1 MSRPRGRRTGFDAL
15 REELVRFHTDPAAFA
30 DPPLG
35 LPAARGSLG
44 NVIPLRP
51 EQDIAPPAAPAEA
64 GTQAGTQADAEV
76 DELSRLSADD
86 RAYVVGLV
94 AKAQQGDA
102 EAFGLLYDRY
112 LDLVY
117 RYVYYRVGAKQ
128 LAEDL
133 VSETFL
139 RALRR
144 IGSFEWQGRDF
155 AAWLIT
161 IARNIVAD
169 HYKSG
174 RFRLEVTTA
183 DMLDADRATEGPENE
198 VLEGITNVTL
208 LDAVKK
214 LNGEQQECVVLR
226 FLQGMSVLETAQAMG
241 KTEGAIKA
249 LQYRAVRTLGRML
262 PKELIL

>member
-1 MSRPRGRRTGFDAL
+1 VPEHDAAK
-15 REELVRFHTDPAAFA
+15 PAA
-30 DPPLG
+30 
-35 LPAARGSLG
+35 AA
-44 NVIPLRP
+44 
-51 EQDIAPPAAPAEA
+51 
-64 GTQAGTQADAEV
+64 QADEAADGGEPAGVPRPDTYEPDHALVV
-76 DELSRLSADD
+76 D
-86 RAYVVGLV
+86 LV
-94 AKAQQGDA
+94 ARAQRGDA

-117 RYVYYRVGAKQ
+117 RYVYYRVGAKA
-128 LAEDL
+128 LTEDL

-174 RFRLEVTTA
+174 RFRLEVSTA
-183 DMLDADRATEGPENE
+183 DMLDADRATDGPENE
-198 VLEGITNVTL
+198 VLEGITNITL

-241 KTEGAIKA
+241 KSEGAIKA

-262 PKELIL
+262 PKELVL

>member
-1 MSRPRGRRTGFDAL
+1 MTRPHGRLSGFDAL
-15 REELVRFHTDPAAFA
+15 RAELVRYHTDPHAFG
-30 DPPLG
+30 DGTLG
-35 LPAARGSLG
+35 VPRGSLG

-51 EQDIAPPAAPAEA
+51 ELAGAVPAPADEHAAAAEDAAPEGDEPFEAEPA
-64 GTQAGTQADAEV
+64 
-76 DELSRLSADD
+76 
-86 RAYVVGLV
+86 VVELV
-94 AKAQQGDA
+94 ARAQGGDA

-117 RYVYYRVGAKQ
+117 RYVYYRVGSKA

-155 AAWLIT
+155 AAWLVT

-174 RFRLEVTTA
+174 RFRLEVSTA
-183 DMLDADRATEGPENE
+183 DMLDADRATDGPENE

-208 LDAVKK
+208 LEAVKR

-262 PKELIL
+262 PKELVL

>member
-1 MSRPRGRRTGFDAL
+1 VSRPRGRLSGWDAL
-15 REELVRFHTDPAAFA
+15 REELVRHHTDP
-30 DPPLG
+30 LG
-35 LPAARGSLG
+35 APGPFGTLGS
-44 NVIPLRP
+44 NVVPLRAVPDP
-51 EQDIAPPAAPAEA
+51 EPEPIDDDVVALVTRA
-64 GTQAGTQADAEV
+64 QAGD
-76 DELSRLSADD
+76 
-86 RAYVVGLV
+86 G
-94 AKAQQGDA
+94 
-102 EAFGLLYDRY
+102 EAFGALYDRY
-112 LDLVY
+112 LDLIY
-117 RYVYYRVGAKQ
+117 RYVYYRVGTKA

-144 IGSFEWQGRDF
+144 ISSFEWQGRDF
-155 AAWLIT
+155 AAWLVT
-161 IARNIVAD
+161 IARNLIAD

-174 RFRLEVTTA
+174 RFRLEVSTA
-183 DMLDADRATEGPENE
+183 DMLDADRATEGPEE
-198 VLEGITNVTL
+198 GVLEGITNASL

-241 KTEGAIKA
+241 KSEGAIKA

>member
-1 MSRPRGRRTGFDAL
+1 MSRPRGRLTGLDELRT
-15 REELVRFHTDPAAFA
+15 ELLRFHTDPNAAAFA
-30 DPPLG
+30 DGPG
-35 LPAARGSLG
+35 LPRAVGGSFG
-44 NVIPLRP
+44 NVVPLRP
-51 EQDIAPPAAPAEA
+51 DVALPAGSEAETFPEPED
-64 GTQAGTQADAEV
+64 GRGEV
-76 DELSRLSADD
+76 VA
-86 RAYVVGLV
+86 LV
-94 AKAQQGDA
+94 ARAQQGDA
-102 EAFGLLYDRY
+102 DAFGELYDRY

-117 RYVYYRVGAKQ
+117 RYVYYRVGGKA

-144 IGSFEWQGRDF
+144 IGTFEWQGRDF

-161 IARNIVAD
+161 IARNIIAD

-174 RFRLEVTTA
+174 RYRLEISTS
-183 DMLDADRATEGPENE
+183 DMLDADRADEGIEAS
-198 VLEGITNVTL
+198 VLDGITNAAL

-241 KTEGAIKA
+241 KSEGAIKA

>member
-1 MSRPRGRRTGFDAL
+1 MSRHPRRRNGLDAL
-15 REELVRFHTDPAAFA
+15 RDELVRFHTDPAAFA
-30 DPPLG
+30 EGPLAG
-35 LPAARGSLG
+35 GIPSSRGSLG

-51 EQDIAPPAAPAEA
+51 EVTPEPEP
-64 GTQAGTQADAEV
+64 AEV
-76 DELSRLSADD
+76 DAVEVPAED
-86 RAYVVGLV
+86 RAFVVDLV
-94 AKAQQGDA
+94 ARAQRGDA

-117 RYVYYRVGAKQ
+117 RYVYYRVGAKA
-128 LAEDL
+128 LTEDL

-144 IGSFEWQGRDF
+144 IGTFEWQGRDF

-174 RFRLEVTTA
+174 RFRLEVSTA
-183 DMLDADRATEGPENE
+183 DMLDADRATDGPENE

-208 LDAVKK
+208 LEAVKK

>member
-1 MSRPRGRRTGFDAL
+1 MTRPRGRLSGAHGLDAL
-15 REELVRFHTDPAAFA
+15 RDELVRFHTEPASFGEG
-30 DPPLG
+30 LG
-35 LPAARGSLG
+35 IPRGSLG

-51 EQDIAPPAAPAEA
+51 EALGAAPAPSGEHA
-64 GTQAGTQADAEV
+64 AAADAAAPEV
-76 DELSRLSADD
+76 EPEPA
-86 RAYVVGLV
+86 VVELV
-94 AKAQQGDA
+94 AKAQAGDA

-117 RYVYYRVGAKQ
+117 RYVYYRVGSKA

-183 DMLDADRATEGPENE
+183 DMLDADRATDGPENE

-226 FLQGMSVLETAQAMG
+226 FLQGLSVLETAQAMG

-262 PKELIL
+262 PKELVL

>member
-1 MSRPRGRRTGFDAL
+1 VSRPRSRLGGFDEL
-15 REELVRFHTDPAAFA
+15 RAQLLAYHTYPHAAAFGEG
-30 DPPLG
+30 LG
-35 LPAARGSLG
+35 VPASRGSLG
-44 NVIPLRP
+44 NVVPLRP
-51 EQDIAPPAAPAEA
+51 ELPQVPVAVPGEPEPDR
-64 GTQAGTQADAEV
+64 AEV
-76 DELSRLSADD
+76 VA
-86 RAYVVGLV
+86 LV
-94 AKAQQGDA
+94 AAAQAGDA

-112 LDLVY
+112 VDLVY
-117 RYVYYRVGAKQ
+117 RYVYYRVGGKA

-144 IGSFEWQGRDF
+144 IGTFEWQGRDF

-174 RFRLEVTTA
+174 RFRLEVSTA
-183 DMLDADRATEGPENE
+183 DMIDADRATDGPEDS
-198 VLEGITNVTL
+198 VLDGITNASL

-214 LNGEQQECVVLR
+214 LNSEQQECVVLR
-226 FLQGMSVLETAQAMG
+226 FLHGMSVIETAQAMG
-241 KTEGAIKA
+241 KSEGAIKA

>member
-1 MSRPRGRRTGFDAL
+1 VSRPRHRLGGFDEL
-15 REELVRFHTDPAAFA
+15 RAQLLAYHTDPHAASFGEG
-30 DPPLG
+30 LG
-35 LPAARGSLG
+35 VPAARGGLG
-44 NVIPLRP
+44 NVVPLRP
-51 EQDIAPPAAPAEA
+51 DLTPPPQLPPTLPVAVPEEPD
-64 GTQAGTQADAEV
+64 ADRAEV
-76 DELSRLSADD
+76 VELVR
-86 RAYVVGLV
+86 RAQ
-94 AKAQQGDA
+94 AGDA
-102 EAFGLLYDRY
+102 EAFGRLYDRY
-112 LDLVY
+112 LDVVY
-117 RYVYYRVGAKQ
+117 RYVYYRVGGKA

-144 IGSFEWQGRDF
+144 IGTFEWQGRDF

-174 RFRLEVTTA
+174 RFRLEVSTA
-183 DMLDADRATEGPENE
+183 DMIDADRATDGPEND
-198 VLEGITNVTL
+198 VLDGITNASL

-214 LNGEQQECVVLR
+214 LNSEQQECVVLR
-226 FLQGMSVLETAQAMG
+226 FLHGLSVIETAQAMG
-241 KTEGAIKA
+241 KSEGAIKA

>member
-1 MSRPRGRRTGFDAL
+1 MTRPRGRLGGFDAL
-15 REELVRFHTDPAAFA
+15 REELVRFHTEPASFGEG
-30 DPPLG
+30 LG
-35 LPAARGSLG
+35 LPRGSLG
-44 NVIPLRP
+44 NVIPLRTELT
-51 EQDIAPPAAPAEA
+51 EQAAAEPAE
-64 GTQAGTQADAEV
+64 TPAEP
-76 DELSRLSADD
+76 EPA
-86 RAYVVGLV
+86 VVELV
-94 AKAQQGDA
+94 ARAQGGDA

-117 RYVYYRVGAKQ
+117 RYVYYRVGSKA

-174 RFRLEVTTA
+174 RFRLEITTA
-183 DMLDADRATEGPENE
+183 DMLDADRATDGPENE

-208 LDAVKK
+208 LEAVKK

-226 FLQGMSVLETAQAMG
+226 FLQGLSVLETAQAMG

-262 PKELIL
+262 PKELVL

>member
-1 MSRPRGRRTGFDAL
+1 MSRPTRRIGNGLDDL
-15 REELVRFHTDPAAFA
+15 RAELRRFHTDPNAFA
-30 DPPLG
+30 DVPRP
-35 LPAARGSLG
+35 SLG
-44 NVIPLRP
+44 AFGNVVPLRP
-51 EQDIAPPAAPAEA
+51 DVAVPPDTGEA
-64 GTQAGTQADAEV
+64 TDP
-76 DELSRLSADD
+76 D
-86 RAYVVGLV
+86 VVTLV
-94 AKAQQGDA
+94 AAAQRGDA
-102 EAFGLLYDRY
+102 EAFGALYDRY

-117 RYVYYRVGAKQ
+117 RYVYYRVGGKA

-144 IGSFEWQGRDF
+144 IGTFEWQGRDF

-161 IARNIVAD
+161 IARNIIAD

-174 RFRLEVTTA
+174 RFRLEVSTA
-183 DMLDADRATEGPENE
+183 DMLDADRAD
-198 VLEGITNVTL
+198 EGIEGAVIEGLTNTVL
-208 LDAVKK
+208 LEAVKK
-214 LNGEQQECVVLR
+214 LNDEQQECVVLR

-262 PKELIL
+262 PKELVL

>member
-1 MSRPRGRRTGFDAL
+1 MSRPTRRLGGLEGL
-15 REELVRFHTDPAAFA
+15 RAELVRFHTDPHAVPFGEG
-30 DPPLG
+30 PMGGTPLG
-35 LPAARGSLG
+35 GAPASGLPGPRAGLG
-44 NVIPLRP
+44 NVVPLRP
-51 EQDIAPPAAPAEA
+51 APVEDVEPDAAVADLVA
-64 GTQAGTQADAEV
+64 RAQAGD
-76 DELSRLSADD
+76 
-86 RAYVVGLV
+86 G
-94 AKAQQGDA
+94 
-102 EAFGLLYDRY
+102 EAFGELYDRY

-117 RYVYYRVGAKQ
+117 RYVYYRAGSKA

-144 IGSFEWQGRDF
+144 IGTFEWQGRDF

-161 IARNIVAD
+161 IARNIIAD
-169 HYKSG
+169 HFKSG
-174 RFRLEVTTA
+174 RFRLEVSTA
-183 DMLDADRATEGPENE
+183 DMLDADRATEGPESE
-198 VLEGITNVTL
+198 VLDGITNSSL

-214 LNGEQQECVVLR
+214 LNSEQQECVVLR
-226 FLQGMSVLETAQAMG
+226 FLQGMSVIETAQAMG